1 MGIYLSNLIYGKKIE
16 YTQRESNLTETK
28 NIFDNAHNNYIV
40 QKITPNDLEYM
51 TNTKDSK
58 TKTKNEQ
65 EGKKIKKL
73 IEILDY
79 LENLDKKNISK
90 NKNKSNACI
99 HNIKSK
105 YRLKEIFNKLQRKK
119 LLQIIKH
126 NKNLQK
132 ILNIDNNDYKEYCEI
147 EIELIPKLN
156 QSGKFINF
164 LGKEN
169 KNIFIYILIMV
180 KKK

>member
-1 MGIYLSNLIYGKKIE
+1 MASYLTYDKKDE
-16 YTQRESNLTETK
+16 FTQTDINLTKAKYIFDKIQTNYIIQKVSQFEYKK
-28 NIFDNAHNNYIV
+28 NI
-40 QKITPNDLEYM
+40 
-51 TNTKDSK
+51 KDSK
-58 TKTKNEQ
+58 VEIKNES
-65 EGKKIKKL
+65 EEIKLKNL
-73 IEILDY
+73 IIINKY
-79 LENLDKKNISK
+79 FENMDKKNISIF
-90 NKNKSNACI
+90 KSNVCI
-99 HNIKSK
+99 NNIKSK

-119 LLQIIKH
+119 LLQIVER

-164 LGKEN
+164 KI